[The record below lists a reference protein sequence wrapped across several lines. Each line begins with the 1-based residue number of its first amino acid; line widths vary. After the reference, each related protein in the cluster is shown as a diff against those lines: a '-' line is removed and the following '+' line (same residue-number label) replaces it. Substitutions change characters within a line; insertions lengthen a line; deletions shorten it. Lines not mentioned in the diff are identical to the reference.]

1 MTKLNNNWEKTLELL
16 RDDMS
21 DAAFEAWICPFSP
34 VSLDTNKKILY
45 IEAEGEYV
53 VKRLNDRYL
62 QLLQDAVKIT
72 FEEPL
77 SVVAKLKENNKSK
90 SNSSTKKNGNVYLSN
105 DSFDEEYYLN
115 PTFNFENFIVGNNNE
130 FAYAAAYAVA
140 ESPAHKYN
148 PLFLYGDSGL
158 GKTHLMHAIGHHI
171 LKNHPEKKVLY
182 VSSEMFTNELINAI
196 RFTDSVSQFKRKYR
210 NIDVLLIDD
219 IQFLEGKV
227 ETQREFFHTFNTLYD
242 RNKQIIIS
250 SDRPPQKLS
259 KLDERLT
266 SRFLWNVTADL
277 QPPDYETRVAILRS
291 KAEMENI
298 VITND
303 VSNVISFIA
312 EKIKYNVREL
322 VGAWNGIISFSTL
335 MNKPIS
341 LSITKTVLKDII
353 SESDTK
359 ITVEM
364 IKKIVCKHYEI
375 TIKDIESSKRS
386 RNIAFPRQIAMYLC
400 KELTG
405 NSLPQIGKLF
415 GGRDHTT
422 VMHAHKKISTSYNV
436 DIDLTETIDEL
447 IHKINS
453 N

>member
-1 MTKLNNNWEKTLELL
+1 
-16 RDDMS
+16 
-21 DAAFEAWICPFSP
+21 
-34 VSLDTNKKILY
+34 
-45 IEAEGEYV
+45 
-53 VKRLNDRYL
+53 
-62 QLLQDAVKIT
+62 
-72 FEEPL
+72 
-77 SVVAKLKENNKSK
+77 
-90 SNSSTKKNGNVYLSN
+90 
-105 DSFDEEYYLN
+105 
-115 PTFNFENFIVGNNNE
+115 
-130 FAYAAAYAVA
+130 
-140 ESPAHKYN
+140 
-148 PLFLYGDSGL
+148 
-158 GKTHLMHAIGHHI
+158 MHAIGHYI

-210 NIDVLLIDD
+210 DIDVLLIDD

-303 VSNVISFIA
+303 VSNVISLIA

>member
-1 MTKLNNNWEKTLELL
+1 
-16 RDDMS
+16 
-21 DAAFEAWICPFSP
+21 
-34 VSLDTNKKILY
+34 
-45 IEAEGEYV
+45 
-53 VKRLNDRYL
+53 
-62 QLLQDAVKIT
+62 
-72 FEEPL
+72 
-77 SVVAKLKENNKSK
+77 
-90 SNSSTKKNGNVYLSN
+90 
-105 DSFDEEYYLN
+105 
-115 PTFNFENFIVGNNNE
+115 
-130 FAYAAAYAVA
+130 
-140 ESPAHKYN
+140 
-148 PLFLYGDSGL
+148 
-158 GKTHLMHAIGHHI
+158 
-171 LKNHPEKKVLY
+171 
-182 VSSEMFTNELINAI
+182 
-196 RFTDSVSQFKRKYR
+196 
-210 NIDVLLIDD
+210 
-219 IQFLEGKV
+219 
-227 ETQREFFHTFNTLYD
+227 
-242 RNKQIIIS
+242 
-250 SDRPPQKLS
+250 
-259 KLDERLT
+259 
-266 SRFLWNVTADL
+266 
-277 QPPDYETRVAILRS
+277 
-291 KAEMENI
+291 MENI

-303 VSNVISFIA
+303 VSNVISLIA

-422 VMHAHKKISTSYNV
+422 VMHVHKKISILYNV

>member
-1 MTKLNNNWEKTLELL
+1 M
-16 RDDMS
+16 
-21 DAAFEAWICPFSP
+21 
-34 VSLDTNKKILY
+34 
-45 IEAEGEYV
+45 
-53 VKRLNDRYL
+53 
-62 QLLQDAVKIT
+62 
-72 FEEPL
+72 
-77 SVVAKLKENNKSK
+77 
-90 SNSSTKKNGNVYLSN
+90 
-105 DSFDEEYYLN
+105 
-115 PTFNFENFIVGNNNE
+115 FI
-130 FAYAAAYAVA
+130 
-140 ESPAHKYN
+140 
-148 PLFLYGDSGL
+148 
-158 GKTHLMHAIGHHI
+158 
-171 LKNHPEKKVLY
+171 
-182 VSSEMFTNELINAI
+182 NELINAI

-210 NIDVLLIDD
+210 SIDVLLIDD

-277 QPPDYETRVAILRS
+277 QPPDYETRVVILRS

-303 VSNVISFIA
+303 VSNVISLIA

-386 RNIAFPRQIAMYLC
+386 RNIA
-400 KELTG
+400 
-405 NSLPQIGKLF
+405 SLDRKS
-415 GGRDHTT
+415 
-422 VMHAHKKISTSYNV
+422 VV
-436 DIDLTETIDEL
+436 
-447 IHKINS
+447 
-453 N
+453 

>member
-1 MTKLNNNWEKTLELL
+1 MNNIEQKWEKTLNLLKSELT
-16 RDDMS
+16 
-21 DAAFEAWICPFSP
+21 P
-34 VSLDTNKKILY
+34 VSFDTWIYPLKPVKIIENKKLLKLSSNSDMAISILETRY
-45 IEAEGEYV
+45 MSLLEKSIEEAF
-53 VKRLNDRYL
+53 K
-62 QLLQDAVKIT
+62 Q
-72 FEEPL
+72 
-77 SVVAKLKENNKSK
+77 KLKIEFVFQNENSDHDE
-90 SNSSTKKNGNVYLSN
+90 N
-105 DSFDEEYYLN
+105 DDYDIPVLTDELYLN
-115 PTFNFENFIVGNNNE
+115 PKYIFETFVVGGNNR
-130 FAYAAAYAVA
+130 FAHAASLAVS
-140 ESPAHKYN
+140 ESPSTVYN

-158 GKTHLMHAIGHHI
+158 GKTHLMHAIGHYI
-171 LKNHPEKKVLY
+171 LRQDPSKKVLY
-182 VSSEMFTNELINAI
+182 VSSEMFTNELIKAI
-196 RFTDSVSQFKRKYR
+196 TEHKNIEFRNKYR
-210 NIDVLLIDD
+210 KIDVLLIDD

-303 VSNVISFIA
+303 VSNVISLIA